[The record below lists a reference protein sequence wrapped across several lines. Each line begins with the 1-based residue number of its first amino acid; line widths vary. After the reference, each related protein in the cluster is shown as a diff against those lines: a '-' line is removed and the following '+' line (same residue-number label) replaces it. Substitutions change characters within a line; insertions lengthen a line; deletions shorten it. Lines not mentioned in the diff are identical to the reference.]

1 MHEYKWNFKEGD
13 VAILSFPRPGSG
25 RSTEFFL
32 YASFFLRKSP
42 EYYVYLPIPLLFLAA
57 QSGRSS
63 RRAVGSNEDAESEC
77 GRLVGTV
84 RRHMPIDTRDPIGA
98 IIHFYVGDSFDSNR
112 YHFFWNVIA
121 LVSVILFKLHF
132 HNHIY
137 YVLYIPKAS
146 KPAFVLIL
154 FLFGRTSQ
162 LVWFSV
168 ISHVCVAEVVL

>member
-1 MHEYKWNFKEGD
+1 M
-13 VAILSFPRPGSG
+13 
-25 RSTEFFL
+25 
-32 YASFFLRKSP
+32 
-42 EYYVYLPIPLLFLAA
+42 YLPIPLLFVAA

-112 YHFFWNVIA
+112 YYFFRNMIV
-121 LVSVILFKLHF
+121 LVSVISFKLHF

-137 YVLYIPKAS
+137 YGLYIPKAS

-154 FLFGRTSQ
+154 FLFGRISQ
-162 LVWFSV
+162 PINWFSCLFSF
-168 ISHVCVAEVVL
+168 IKIWLNDNKQALQHF